1 MEEKRLISVVGEL
14 GVGEKAVMRKV
25 ADLMY
30 DREVFELGIMI
41 REIKESD
48 TLDDIDAIFEEI
60 HTKIG

>member
-1 MEEKRLISVVGEL
+1 MDERLINVVSEL
-14 GVGEKAVMRKV
+14 GVGEKAVMRRV

-60 HTKIG
+60 DTKMG

>member
-1 MEEKRLISVVGEL
+1 MEEKRLINVVGEL

-60 HTKIG
+60 DTKMG

>member
-1 MEEKRLISVVGEL
+1 MEEKRLINVVGEL
-14 GVGEKAVMRKV
+14 GVGEKPVMRKV

-48 TLDDIDAIFEEI
+48 TLGDIDATFEEI
-60 HTKIG
+60 DTKMG